1 MCRRITL
8 CNLTSQRRA
17 QCFPGFLFQGNTMK
31 LNKLRLAAA
40 AALCGAALSAQ
51 AITVKLD
58 FANGSVG
65 MTVGK
70 TNLNTDVS
78 ANVGAFKGMAGAD
91 APYNTSAFVT
101 YCVELTQNFS
111 LNTAYTGYSLA
122 VGSSYFGGITP
133 LLSVGSATVV
143 SRLSKL
149 FSSLGGVSTPANA
162 TNSAAIQLAVWE
174 SIYEGTTYGNVD
186 RSLADTT
193 SGAFDATG
201 SGSAAAITAANT
213 ILGNAIAY
221 AGPNLFS
228 VNVLT
233 NSAQQDFLVLERDG
247 GGGPQGIPEP
257 GSVALSLA
265 ALGALAFARRRR
277 ASSARG

>member
-111 LNTAYTGYSLA
+111 LNTTYTGYSLA
-122 VGSSYFGGITP
+122 GGSSYFGGITP

-162 TNSAAIQLAVWE
+162 TDSAAIQLAVWE

-186 RSLADTT
+186 RSLADTI

>member
-1 MCRRITL
+1 
-8 CNLTSQRRA
+8 
-17 QCFPGFLFQGNTMK
+17 MK

-40 AALCGAALSAQ
+40 AALCGSALSAQ

-78 ANVGAFKGMAGAD
+78 ASVGAFKGMSGAD
-91 APYNTSAFVT
+91 APYNTSSFVT
-101 YCVELTQNFS
+101 YCVELTQYFS
-111 LNTAYTGYSLA
+111 LNTTYTGYSLA
-122 VGSSYFGGITP
+122 GGSSYFGGITP

-174 SIYEGTTYGNVD
+174 SIYEGPTYGNVN
-186 RSLADTT
+186 RSLDDTT

-201 SGSAAAITAANT
+201 SAAAINAANT
-213 ILGNAIAY
+213 ILGNALAY
-221 AGPNLFS
+221 TGPNLFS
-228 VNVLT
+228 VKVLT

-277 ASSARG
+277 ASSTRG